1 MRRRALLA
9 AAAPLFAGCGGF
21 TGADRSPSPSAT
33 RPDTPTP
40 SDDPTATAP
49 DEPPHYEPTGRR
61 YVALQGSPFERLG
74 VDTLPDPVPFAGDV
88 TLLAQ
93 PAAGDAGSL
102 RIGLAYEGDRPL
114 QVRVNHQRLPFVPT
128 VDDGGTLAV
137 SHIDTWETDDDCP
150 RGDIGVLPAV
160 SEWLAEPGET
170 IEGDREVF
178 AVHGRAVCFPPG
190 SYRFTNGYTVERPR
204 EGDAKLASFTWGFTL
219 EVGSPD

>member
-21 TGADRSPSPSAT
+21 TGANRSPSPSAT

-93 PAAGDAGSL
+93 PAGGDAGSL

-114 QVRVNHQRLPFVPT
+114 AVAPEASTPADRLDRRRRRDPRGVPYRHVGDRRRLPA
-128 VDDGGTLAV
+128 G
-137 SHIDTWETDDDCP
+137 
-150 RGDIGVLPAV
+150 
-160 SEWLAEPGET
+160 
-170 IEGDREVF
+170 
-178 AVHGRAVCFPPG
+178 
-190 SYRFTNGYTVERPR
+190 
-204 EGDAKLASFTWGFTL
+204 
-219 EVGSPD
+219 

>member
-9 AAAPLFAGCGGF
+9 AAAPLFAGC
-21 TGADRSPSPSAT
+21 GADRSPSPSAT

-40 SDDPTATAP
+40 SDHPTATAP
-49 DEPPHYEPTGRR
+49 EEPPHYEPTGRR
-61 YVALQGSPFERLG
+61 YVTLQGSPFERIG

-93 PAAGDAGSL
+93 PAGGDAGSL
-102 RIGLAYEGDRPL
+102 RIGLAHGGDRPL

-128 VDDGGTLAV
+128 AADGGTLAV

-150 RGDIGVLPAV
+150 RGDIGVLPATSKWV
-160 SEWLAEPGET
+160 AEPGET

-178 AVHGRAVCFPPG
+178 AVHGRDVCFPSG
-190 SYRFTNGYTVERPR
+190 SYRFTNGYAVERPR
-204 EGDAKLASFTWGFTL
+204 EGDAELASFTWGFTL
-219 EVGSPD
+219 EVGSPE